1 MTRLLP
7 PALALVI
14 AACAPMPATTTG
26 SLLIRNPLAGAF
38 QTQVIPSGTERIAVL
53 LADGQSRPIRS
64 FALGRSETTRMA
76 TGLPVG
82 PVRVVVAAFGTA
94 TPLAAIDAT
103 AVIEGGKTTQVVADL
118 STDPAVLARLGAFLA
133 LMADAPRPSPS
144 PTPSAQPSA
153 PAPAPSVPPQGLP
166 SLAPL
171 PSLMPFPGLSI
182 DDAFRDPVP
191 NPLWWETRLSGNPQP
206 TMVSGGGLTITLSP
220 GTVPAA
226 GAEILAEVETR
237 AATELAVQAELS
249 FRTLSW
255 PSQASGTRVGLF
267 TKGASLVRDGDEY
280 VLSGGGQR
288 LTLPAPTPGGGER
301 LRLIRQGQTLSGYAG
316 TGATTL
322 VGQIT
327 AHTGNTPLIVGV
339 RSDGRALSGRS
350 AQVVIE
356 RVGAKP
362 VVGL

>member
-1 MTRLLP
+1 MKRIFP
-7 PALALVI
+7 PALALIV
-14 AACAPMPATTTG
+14 AACAPMPATATG
-26 SLLIRNPLAGAF
+26 SLLIRNPLAGTF

-53 LADGQSRPIRS
+53 LADEQSRPIRS
-64 FALGRSETTRMA
+64 FSLGRSETTRIA

-82 PVRVVVAAFGTA
+82 PVRVVVAAFGTVA
-94 TPLAAIDAT
+94 PLAAIDAT

-118 STDPAVLARLGAFLA
+118 STDPAVLARLGEFLA
-133 LMADAPRPSPS
+133 LMADAPRPTPS

-153 PAPAPSVPPQGLP
+153 PAPSAPSQSLP

-171 PSLMPFPGLSI
+171 PSLMPFPGLSV
-182 DDAFRDPVP
+182 DDAFSDPVP

-206 TMVSGGGLTITLSP
+206 TMAGGGGLTITLSP
-220 GTVPAA
+220 GTVPAG
-226 GAEILAEVETR
+226 GADILAEIETR
-237 AATELAVQAELS
+237 VATELAVQAEMS

-255 PSQASGTRVGLF
+255 PAQASGTRVGLF

-288 LTLPAPTPGGGER
+288 LTLPAPTPGGTER
-301 LRLIRQGQTLSGYAG
+301 LRLIRQGQTLNGYAG
-316 TGATTL
+316 TGAMTL

-327 AHTGNTPLIVGV
+327 VTTGNTPLIVGM

-350 AQVVIE
+350 AQVVID

-362 VVGL
+362 VFGL